1 MIEEMEITFRTST
14 RARHLRITIK
24 SSGECVVT
32 IPKRMPMVLVNRFV
46 AEKAEWI
53 RAKQAEWIRAKQ
65 EEVGKRGV
73 GGWGSGVV
81 GAENL
86 PPMRKYAD
94 VKQESLRFATQRVE
108 AMNASFGFSYKA
120 IRVRNQKTRW
130 GSCSRRGNLN
140 FNYRILYL
148 PPHLADYIV
157 VHELCHLKEFHHGKK
172 FWDLVARVF
181 PNHQELRK
189 ELRGYQVGE

>member
-1 MIEEMEITFRTST
+1 MTFRTSA
-14 RARHLRITIK
+14 RAQRLRITIK

-46 AEKAEWI
+46 AEKREWI
-53 RAKQAEWIRAKQ
+53 EKHQERMRKRAPVGEFAGG
-65 EEVGKRGV
+65 EEVLSFAK
-73 GGWGSGVV
+73 
-81 GAENL
+81 
-86 PPMRKYAD
+86 
-94 VKQESLRFATQRVE
+94 VKIDALCFATQRVE
-108 AMNASFGFSYKA
+108 AMNASFGFSYKM

-157 VHELCHLKEFHHGKK
+157 VHELCHLKEFHHGQK
-172 FWDLVARVF
+172 FWALVAQVF
-181 PNHQELRK
+181 PNYREMRRELRS
-189 ELRGYQVGE
+189 YQVGD

>member
-1 MIEEMEITFRTST
+1 MEMTFRTST
-14 RARHLRITIK
+14 RARRLRITIK

-53 RAKQAEWIRAKQ
+53 RAKQAFMRQRNVEAPFMASRVSRPYK
-65 EEVGKRGV
+65 EVK
-73 GGWGSGVV
+73 
-81 GAENL
+81 
-86 PPMRKYAD
+86 D
-94 VKQESLRFATQRVE
+94 ESLRFAQDRV
-108 AMNASFGFSYKA
+108 AVLNKIYGFSYKT
-120 IRVRNQKTRW
+120 ISVKNQKTRW

-148 PPHLADYIV
+148 PLHLADYIV
-157 VHELCHLKEFHHGKK
+157 AHELCHLKEFNHGQK
-172 FWDLVARVF
+172 FWNLVAEVF

-189 ELRGYQVGE
+189 ELRGYQSH